1 MNIEKEKEFLKS
13 NYPHNLQQYI
23 ERELFFYKTT
33 KKVREKTLRD
43 AKLEFAENVLGAMSK
58 SKNENINY
66 IVIDRKSYSRRN
78 ETNSYMKCII
88 SFIDYCI
95 VIKKENQEYFEK
107 AFVELEKMFED
118 FFQDYH
124 LKRDVRVKLEDILTY
139 LIVETKENNY
149 YLIEIF
155 EILLKYGIDIMLNK
169 TQIMLNFQKSFKR
182 RISEKKKK

>member
-1 MNIEKEKEFLKS
+1 
-13 NYPHNLQQYI
+13 
-23 ERELFFYKTT
+23 
-33 KKVREKTLRD
+33 
-43 AKLEFAENVLGAMSK
+43 
-58 SKNENINY
+58 
-66 IVIDRKSYSRRN
+66 
-78 ETNSYMKCII
+78 
-88 SFIDYCI
+88 
-95 VIKKENQEYFEK
+95 
-107 AFVELEKMFED
+107 MFEY

-139 LIVETKENNY
+139 LIVKTKENNY

>member
-13 NYPHNLQQYI
+13 NYPRNLQQYI

-66 IVIDRKSYSRRN
+66 IVID
-78 ETNSYMKCII
+78 SYMKCII

>member
-13 NYPHNLQQYI
+13 NYPRNLQQYI

-107 AFVELEKMFED
+107 VFVKLEKM
-118 FFQDYH
+118 
-124 LKRDVRVKLEDILTY
+124 
-139 LIVETKENNY
+139 
-149 YLIEIF
+149 F

-169 TQIMLNFQKSFKR
+169 TQIMLNFKKSFKR

>member
-13 NYPHNLQQYI
+13 NYPRNLQQYI

-66 IVIDRKSYSRRN
+66 IVIDRKYYSRRN

-124 LKRDVRVKLEDILTY
+124 LKRDVRVKLEDILTLSKQEIEEVQPDNSIIKKTIY
-139 LIVETKENNY
+139 YASQVASLFVNY
-149 YLIEIF
+149 QTNEATF
-155 EILLKYGIDIMLNK
+155 
-169 TQIMLNFQKSFKR
+169 NFAKGKS
-182 RISEKKKK
+182 